1 MFVIFVSI
9 IEINVK
15 LRTTLLHNLRRIPWS
30 SQRNQNLNDIL
41 KLYYFHAS
49 SRMPPL
55 VIFVRLVILHA
66 CMPPNVIIVNDRIVF
81 DMDIFV
87 YLWQENI
94 KTKNVK
100 KIIACQVFLQS
111 SLSRELGGLLNVL
124 VKFSLGWFFQV
135 WIYEIIY
142 NN

>member
-1 MFVIFVSI
+1 
-9 IEINVK
+9 
-15 LRTTLLHNLRRIPWS
+15 
-30 SQRNQNLNDIL
+30 
-41 KLYYFHAS
+41 
-49 SRMPPL
+49 MPPL